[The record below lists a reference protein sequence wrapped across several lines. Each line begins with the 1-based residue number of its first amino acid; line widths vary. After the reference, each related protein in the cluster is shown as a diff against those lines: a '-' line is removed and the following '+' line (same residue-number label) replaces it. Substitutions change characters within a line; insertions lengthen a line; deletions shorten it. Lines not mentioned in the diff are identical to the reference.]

1 MDIFNDL
8 SVDPTPPVDE
18 FDFILSQVSDDEI
31 ATLLNPTTI
40 SNTHEHPQRFAAPI
54 SDADVQEARKS
65 AVPKNTAKNTTWAV
79 KVWQD
84 WGVYRFHIRG
94 SPLDCPPHLLICSN
108 AELAMQIHSRSP
120 TPGRPALPTPD
131 PLRISVQHNALR
143 T

>member
-8 SVDPTPPVDE
+8 SLGPTPPIDE

-65 AVPKNTAKNTTWAV
+65 AVPKNTAKKHYLGRESMTRLGNV
-79 KVWQD
+79 
-84 WGVYRFHIRG
+84 
-94 SPLDCPPHLLICSN
+94 PLPYMRISTRLPSPPHL
-108 AELAMQIHSRSP
+108 QQR
-120 TPGRPALPTPD
+120 
-131 PLRISVQHNALR
+131 
-143 T
+143 